1 MQEIG
6 ARPEAAGSEE
16 TFGNPFYLPE
26 RWACKIDLMT
36 RSPLFAALPNL
47 ITLCRLVLVPVTIVM
62 IADKDWMKALV
73 LFILAGV
80 SDGVDGFLARTF
92 DLRSELGA
100 YLDALA
106 DKALLISM
114 YVALAVVGAVP
125 ASVAIV
131 VVSRDIMIMGAVV
144 ISWVMNKP
152 VEIRPLVV
160 SKLNT
165 MGQIAFAALVLAA
178 QAFDWSL
185 GYWFGMALVVVT
197 TLTVISGAAYLA
209 QWYKHMSA

>member
-1 MQEIG
+1 
-6 ARPEAAGSEE
+6 
-16 TFGNPFYLPE
+16 
-26 RWACKIDLMT
+26 MT

-47 ITLCRLVLVPVTIVM
+47 ITLSRIVLVPVTIVM
-62 IADKDWMKALV
+62 IADRDWMTALV
-73 LFILAGV
+73 LFLLAGL
-80 SDGVDGFLARTF
+80 SDGLDGFLARTF

-114 YVALAVVGAVP
+114 YVALAVVGVIP
-125 ASVAIV
+125 ASIAIV

-144 ISWVMNKP
+144 VSWVMHKP
-152 VEIRPLVV
+152 VEIRPLLV

-165 MGQIAFAALVLAA
+165 TSQIAFAGLILAA
-178 QAFDWSL
+178 KAFDWTL
-185 GYWFGMALVVVT
+185 GYWFGFALVIVA
-197 TLTVISGAAYLA
+197 TLTIVSGAAYLA

>member
-1 MQEIG
+1 MTG
-6 ARPEAAGSEE
+6 
-16 TFGNPFYLPE
+16 
-26 RWACKIDLMT
+26 MT

-47 ITLCRLVLVPVTIVM
+47 ITISRLVLVPVTIVM
-62 IADKDWMKALV
+62 IADRDWLTALV

-80 SDGVDGFLARTF
+80 SDGLDGFLARTF

-114 YVALAVVGAVP
+114 YVALAVVGAIP
-125 ASVAIV
+125 ASIAIV

-144 ISWVMNKP
+144 VSWVMAKP
-152 VEIRPLVV
+152 VAIRPLLV

-165 MGQIAFAALVLAA
+165 TGQIAFAGLVLAA
-178 QAFDWSL
+178 KAFDWSL
-185 GYWFGMALVVVT
+185 GYWFGMALVIVA
-197 TLTVISGAAYLA
+197 TLTIVSGAAYLA

>member
-1 MQEIG
+1 
-6 ARPEAAGSEE
+6 
-16 TFGNPFYLPE
+16 
-26 RWACKIDLMT
+26 MT

-47 ITLCRLVLVPVTIVM
+47 ITISRLVLVPVTIVM
-62 IADKDWMKALV
+62 IADHDWLTALV

-80 SDGVDGFLARTF
+80 SDGLDGFLARTF

-114 YVALAVVGAVP
+114 YVALAVVGAIP
-125 ASVAIV
+125 ASIAIV

-144 ISWVMNKP
+144 VSWVMAKP
-152 VEIRPLVV
+152 VAIRPLLV

-165 MGQIAFAALVLAA
+165 TAQIAFAGLVLAA
-178 QAFDWSL
+178 KAFDWSL
-185 GYWFGMALVVVT
+185 GYWFGMALVIVA
-197 TLTVISGAAYLA
+197 TLTIVSGAAYLA